1 MRGRRP
7 RQSPRERGDFLFIVL
22 LLKQFKQMPIINFK
36 RKKSGAGGWDV
47 GLDYLLK
54 GYWSDLDKIV
64 EDSYY
69 GRHDKKLI
77 NSLFPKVFLALKK
90 AFLFMEK
97 HGDWAKKARAIQRFG
112 SSARTLNE
120 KVISIDAVTQ
130 FLRETYL
137 GKTEIA
143 KKTKEKETTKKTK
156 IKKIKGIVASGGLK
170 NITGTV
176 RIVLSE
182 KDFSKVK
189 KGDIL
194 VTDET
199 DASFLP
205 VMIKAKAVITNLGR
219 ILCHAAIVSRELK
232 IPCIVGT
239 KIATQVLKNGDKIGI
254 NIKNGSI
261 KILNKKTNGV

>member
-1 MRGRRP
+1 M
-7 RQSPRERGDFLFIVL
+7 SKI
-22 LLKQFKQMPIINFK
+22 KFK
-36 RKKSGAGGWDV
+36 RKKSGAGAWGA

-54 GYWSDLDKIV
+54 DYWNGLDKIV
-64 EDSYY
+64 EDNYY
-69 GRHDKKLI
+69 GRHNKKLI
-77 NSLFPKVFLALKK
+77 NSLFPKVFSALKK
-90 AFLFMEK
+90 AILLMEK
-97 HGDWAKKARAIQRFG
+97 HGGLIKKVRVIQKFG
-112 SSARTLNE
+112 SSAKALNE
-120 KVISIDAVTQ
+120 KVVFIDAVTQ
-130 FLRETYL
+130 FLRETSL
-137 GKTEIA
+137 GKIKVA
-143 KKTKEKETTKKTK
+143 KKTK
-156 IKKIKGIVASGGLK
+156 IKKKIGESRIREIKGIVASGGLK

-205 VMIKAKAVITNLGR
+205 AIAKARAVVTDLGG

-239 KIATQVLKNGDKIGI
+239 KIATQVLKNGDKIEI

-261 KILNKKTNGV
+261 KILNKKIKSA